1 MKKSLAILLLILTC
15 IMAACS
21 GDISPTQTDPS
32 ETESTHTEITS
43 PENTAPSAP
52 AENNGWTDFTA
63 HTSPTTAATELTE
76 ETTVPTQP
84 ETTCPPVTETTQHSE
99 PTETEPVVT
108 QPTETVPHVTEPAE
122 QEQPTEPTPTEPA
135 PTEPASTVHQ
145 HSYSAEV
152 VKATCTAGGYTVHT
166 CPCGD
171 SYMGSQTPAV
181 GHAYTE
187 TVTKPTMWKQGY
199 TTYTCTGCSDSYT
212 DNYTNISEAEK
223 EAFIQEVREAT
234 LKYINQFRSEPAESL
249 PGLTQVA
256 NFRAV
261 QLHDNFAHSTANLRE
276 ALAYYQYGEYKTP
289 AGWDPS
295 EYYYDFPGREA
306 ISRTSKTGTA
316 DEIGKRLAQN
326 FYNSSS
332 HWAYVGSSDYSY
344 IAVGVSY
351 DAASMGGYCWTCCV
365 FVTDTNQ
372 YG

>member
-1 MKKSLAILLLILTC
+1 MKHRKRFLLLSLLLLAILVG
-15 IMAACS
+15 CS
-21 GDISPTQTDPS
+21 TQRQTDPMTDPTNS
-32 ETESTHTEITS
+32 ICTTGAAVTEDPTVETTL
-43 PENTAPSAP
+43 PSDTTVTVP
-52 AENNGWTDFTA
+52 
-63 HTSPTTAATELTE
+63 PTTAATEPTE

-84 ETTCPPVTETTQHSE
+84 ETTCPPVTETTQPSE
-99 PTETEPVVT
+99 PAETEPVVT
-108 QPTETVPHVTEPAE
+108 QPTETVPPVTEPAE
-122 QEQPTEPTPTEPA
+122 QEKPTEPA
-135 PTEPASTVHQ
+135 PTEPAPTVHQ

-171 SYMGSQTPAV
+171 SYTDSQTPAT

-256 NFRAV
+256 NYRAV
-261 QLHDNFAHSTANLRE
+261 QLHDNFAHSTADLRE

-295 EYYYDFPGREA
+295 EYYYNFPGREA